1 MIKRLPKYVDYLIL
15 LIVLILAMWP
25 LVMGNAVMKW
35 DAMDLYLPWKYFI
48 TDTLSHN
55 QLPLWNPYING
66 GFSQMGD
73 PGSWYPVSW
82 CIGWLSGSYSMGSL
96 HFEYLL
102 HLYIGGVGFYL
113 LAKSHGWAR
122 AVCLVAAIAYMLS
135 GLMIGNAQ
143 HVGWVVSA
151 AWLPWILVFFKGM
164 LHTPNFKTGIKLAL
178 VLFFMLS
185 GGYPGMFIVTIYILL
200 IYFIINTWQRYRAK
214 EGIILKKQIV
224 YLTVGTVVF
233 IALSLVVLVAS
244 FDLAG
249 LITRGVGLNDRT
261 DVWNTLNGSLTPQ
274 SIVSYVYPLATAK
287 NDQAF
292 WGADFSMT
300 NCYFGVFLLLSIL
313 LVVFQKNAPKNVRI
327 YAIIGLVFLG
337 IALGQDLPLR
347 KWTTFL
353 PFMDLFRFP
362 SLFRLFALF
371 FFVLSAGASLN
382 YILQSDRLKKQFV
395 YTLLAALV
403 ILGGISLV
411 LFFGVERWK
420 FPQIFS
426 IGWLHFM
433 KGATI
438 KELIFLQG
446 CILVLILGV
455 FLLLVRT
462 KKISWGILIVLI
474 VAIEAISFS
483 RMQAHATIIYD
494 RSLADASVGMDD
506 LPEGFPTPSLTLPM
520 TAFNDVDQSQHF
532 IQLWKNLSIYLKQP
546 TYDGISPYAYL
557 TTGKA
562 IESGEYNK
570 IINYPL
576 VFFAEKIDAKQ
587 RVNIASIDTL
597 SAQKMY
603 IVSFDPNHISIDLNV
618 PKSTHLVFVQN
629 HHPSWEVFIDGK
641 SSMVLRVSDTFMA
654 VKIPKGKHVVDYR
667 FEPRNVIRASFVS
680 IGTLIAVFLYLIIST
695 LLARRK
701 KKMARTKV
709 A

>member
-1 MIKRLPKYVDYLIL
+1 MIKRFPKFIDYLII

-25 LVMGNAVMKW
+25 LVTGSAVMKW

-82 CIGWLSGSYSMGSL
+82 FIGWISGSYSIGSL

-102 HLYIGGVGFYL
+102 HLYIGGIGCYH
-113 LAKSHGWAR
+113 LAKSHGWLR
-122 AVCLVAAIAYMLS
+122 AVCIVSAIAYMLS

-151 AWLPWILVFFKGM
+151 AWLPWILLYFRGM
-164 LHTPNFKTGIKLAL
+164 LDAPNFRTGIKLSV
-178 VLFFMLS
+178 VLFFLLS

-200 IYFIINTWQRYRAK
+200 FYFIFNAWQRYRAK
-214 EGIILKKQIV
+214 EGIILKKQLV
-224 YLTVGTVVF
+224 YFTVATLVF
-233 IALSLVVLVAS
+233 ISLSLVVLVSS
-244 FDLAG
+244 FDLSS

-261 DVWNTLNGSLTPQ
+261 DVWNTLNGSLTPK
-274 SIVSYVYPLATAK
+274 SLVSYVYPLATAK

-300 NCYFGVFLLLSIL
+300 NCYFGVFLLLSIV
-313 LVVFQKNAPKNVRI
+313 LVVFQKGAPKNVRI
-327 YAIIGLVFLG
+327 YAIIGLLFLG

-347 KWTTFL
+347 KWTTLL

-371 FFVLSAGASLN
+371 FFILSASASLN
-382 YILQSDRLKKQFV
+382 HILKSDILKKRFV
-395 YTLLAALV
+395 YVLLGA
-403 ILGGISLV
+403 ILLFGGISLV
-411 LFFGVERWK
+411 LFFGVEKWK

-433 KGATI
+433 EAANI

-446 CILVLILGV
+446 GILVLIIGA

-462 KKISWGILIVLI
+462 KKISWEILIVLI
-474 VAIEAISFS
+474 VGLEAISFT
-483 RMQAHATIIYD
+483 RMQAHATILYD

-520 TAFNDVDQSQHF
+520 TTFNDVDQSQHF

-562 IESGEYNK
+562 IDSGEYDK
-570 IINYPL
+570 IIKQPL
-576 VFFAEKIDAKQ
+576 VFFAERIDKHD
-587 RVNIASIDTL
+587 RIDSTSIDTL
-597 SAQKMY
+597 SFAKMY
-603 IVSFDPNHISIDLNV
+603 IAHFDPNHISIDLNV
-618 PKSTHLVFVQN
+618 PKSTHIVYVQN
-629 HHPSWEVFIDGK
+629 HHPSWQVFVDGK
-641 SSMVLRVSDTFMA
+641 RDTVIRVSDTFMA
-654 VKIPKGKHVVDYR
+654 VKIPKGKHVVNFR
-667 FEPRNVIRASFVS
+667 FEPKNVIRASFVS
-680 IGTLIAVFLYLIIST
+680 IGTLIAVFLYFIIT
-695 LLARRK
+695 AFLAKRK
-701 KKMARTKV
+701 KKSV
-709 A
+709 S